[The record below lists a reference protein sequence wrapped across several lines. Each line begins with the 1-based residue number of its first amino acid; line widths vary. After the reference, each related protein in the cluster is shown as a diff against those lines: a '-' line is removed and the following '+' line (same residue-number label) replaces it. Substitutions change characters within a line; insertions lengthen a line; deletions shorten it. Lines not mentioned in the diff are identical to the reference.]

1 MSIAILKKAT
11 AKLPYPFLFLLFLH
25 SIVWSQKL
33 QPYGLQGKTVTAL
46 AYYGG
51 ALFAGTDGD
60 GVFLRQAADSS
71 WQDFGLKDVH
81 IRSIYPHEIGPN
93 GWGITVG
100 TEPDK
105 MPSDSVLTYCWSI
118 YEPTWVVS
126 DSNLDRSQI
135 SIIHAFDGFPDP
147 RI

>member
-1 MSIAILKKAT
+1 MKIANILSIIV
-11 AKLPYPFLFLLFLH
+11 LLLTTN
-25 SIVWSQKL
+25 VAAQKL
-33 QPYGLQGKTVTAL
+33 EPFGLQGKTVTAL

-51 ALFAGTDGD
+51 ALYAGTDGD
-60 GVFLRQAADSS
+60 GVFVRQVMDST
-71 WQDFGLKDVH
+71 WQEFGLKGVP
-81 IRSIYPHEIGPN
+81 IRAIYPHDIGPI

-105 MPSDSVLTYCWSI
+105 SSGDSVLTYCWSI
-118 YEPTWVVS
+118 YDPQWVVS
-126 DSNLDRSQI
+126 DSNLERSQI